1 MVLAFALLA
10 ALAAPARADKV
21 DDLIR
26 DLKTG
31 SDYKVRL
38 SAALSLAKLGDKRAI
53 TAFQVALKDKDKT
66 VRGAAAVALGK
77 LVDATTPAAKRD
89 LIIKDLSTMIASESS
104 DSVKK
109 QAEKSLQTIKAIG
122 GQGVTGGGGSS
133 TPTGS
138 GAVFVDV
145 GPMSSKTADGD
156 NTKLKALMRTT
167 VEKTFKSKGQPMLT
181 AWPGGKSPTR
191 KDLDAKKASGFHV
204 DGTLTELTVK
214 TKGSAA
220 TVSCKVNM
228 LIATFPE
235 KSVFGFL
242 NGGAS
247 VTGSNDE
254 SDIKLASEDCLAAV
268 VEDLVAK
275 KIIPTI
281 KIKAGL

>member
-1 MVLAFALLA
+1 MILALAFVA

-21 DDLIR
+21 DELVR

-31 SDYKVRL
+31 GDYKIRL

-53 TAFQVALKDKDKT
+53 PAFVIALNDKDKT

-77 LVDATTPAAKRD
+77 LVDATTSGPQKAQVEKA
-89 LIIKDLSTMIASESS
+89 LATMIEKESS

-122 GQGVTGGGGSS
+122 AGSS
-133 TPTGS
+133 TSTQTVAS
-138 GAVFVDV
+138 GAVFIDV
-145 GPMSSKTADGD
+145 GPMSSKSESGD
-156 NTKLKALMRTT
+156 NTKLKGLMRST
-167 VEKTFKSKGQPMLT
+167 VEKTFKSKGQPMTT

-214 TKGSAA
+214 EKGASA
-220 TVSCKVNM
+220 TVSCKVSM
-228 LIATFPE
+228 LIATYPE

-242 NGGAS
+242 NGGAT
-247 VTGSNDE
+247 VTASADAT
-254 SDIKLASEDCLAAV
+254 DIRLASEDCLAAV